1 MAPRECECWFSR
13 DDLKG
18 KKRTVNSL
26 SPHVRKFKTVLDSV
40 SWIPDSLSLEL
51 GFRNPIVSRIRIPWA
66 VFRIPKTRIP
76 EFASKTYPGFPY
88 LGRSLSLKWPSSVWK
103 NVVNRGWFIDRSR
116 KGMGLRKEENRRSS
130 GPLPLIATHL
140 DPSWCT
146 PFSSAETFLC
156 RREAGER
163 KKARAR
169 WEGKREEARP
179 TFSLFPLSRF
189 RLLFSI
195 IAIFIGIPNG
205 SFCGGERKYANFWII
220 RV

>member
-1 MAPRECECWFSR
+1 MAPREGECWFSR

-26 SPHVRKFKTVLDSV
+26 SPHVRRFKTVLNSV

-51 GFRNPIVSRIRIPWA
+51 GFRNPIVSRIRIP
-66 VFRIPKTRIP
+66 KTRIP
-76 EFASKTYPGFPY
+76 EFASKTFPGFPY

-103 NVVNRGWFIDRSR
+103 NVVNRGWFIDSSR
-116 KGMGLRKEENRRSS
+116 KGMRLRKEENRRSS

-146 PFSSAETFLC
+146 PFSSAETSLC

-163 KKARAR
+163 KKARGTMRREKRGSEAHFFSLPIVPLSLAIFDYCHFYWDTQR
-169 WEGKREEARP
+169 EPLRRREEGRQ
-179 TFSLFPLSRF
+179 FLDH
-189 RLLFSI
+189 
-195 IAIFIGIPNG
+195 
-205 SFCGGERKYANFWII
+205 
-220 RV
+220 

>member
-1 MAPRECECWFSR
+1 MAPREGECWFSR

-66 VFRIPKTRIP
+66 VFRIPKTGIP
-76 EFASKTYPGFPY
+76 EFASKTFPGFPY

-103 NVVNRGWFIDRSR
+103 NVVNRGWFIDSSR
-116 KGMGLRKEENRRSS
+116 KGMGLRKEEYRRSS

-146 PFSSAETFLC
+146 PFSSAETSLC

-163 KKARAR
+163 KKARGTMRREKRGSEAHFFSLPIVPLSLAIFDYCYFYWDTQR
-169 WEGKREEARP
+169 EPLRRREEGRQ
-179 TFSLFPLSRF
+179 FLDH
-189 RLLFSI
+189 
-195 IAIFIGIPNG
+195 
-205 SFCGGERKYANFWII
+205 
-220 RV
+220 